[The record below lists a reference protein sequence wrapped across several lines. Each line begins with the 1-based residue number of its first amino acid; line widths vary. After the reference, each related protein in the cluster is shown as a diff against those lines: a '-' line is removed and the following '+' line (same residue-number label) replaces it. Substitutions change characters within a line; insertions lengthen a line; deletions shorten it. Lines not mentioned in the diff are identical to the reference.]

1 MGVETSKRASKH
13 PTTSENVLTQVETS
27 AYDKFLNF
35 KMPYRD
41 PAGIGKWLFLPLL
54 SFHSLHQNLAAKG
67 VDHRTIYL
75 SELLYI
81 LPKQP

>member
-13 PTTSENVLTQVETS
+13 PTTSGNVQTQVETS
-27 AYDKFLNF
+27 AYDEFLNF

-41 PAGIGKWLFLPLL
+41 PAGIGKWLFLPVHNR
-54 SFHSLHQNLAAKG
+54 FYQNLAAKG
-67 VDHRTIYL
+67 VDHRTIYS
-75 SELLYI
+75 SELLWI